1 MGMKT
6 TQSRAQCDGYREQTQ
21 LKSWIWHIK
30 GCCRSSD
37 INYQHLK
44 AEWTVLTCQIGLM
57 IHDGS
62 YSAICSWTCSTGHL
76 PGAKSGRACSTKKKL
91 MAKKEKMVSISPM
104 AALPWAPLAPF
115 SPQSTGTATRTS
127 RRGDGRRVA
136 AAGKWWGSRSSKV
149 LGSVALAAG
158 LMGLQKSVSI
168 CMSDLKSKWLRKIA
182 YSWL

>member
-44 AEWTVLTCQIGLM
+44 AEWTVLTRQIGLM

-76 PGAKSGRACSTKKKL
+76 PGAKSGRACSTKKNWWP
-91 MAKKEKMVSISPM
+91 KKKNGFNIANGC
-104 AALPWAPLAPF
+104 AAMGATGPLLPSVHGNRHA
-115 SPQSTGTATRTS
+115 
-127 RRGDGRRVA
+127 DVA
-136 AAGKWWGSRSSKV
+136 ARWRPTSGCRGEVVGKSKFQSAGKRGIGGR
-149 LGSVALAAG
+149 LDGVA
-158 LMGLQKSVSI
+158 KI
-168 CMSDLKSKWLRKIA
+168 CFNMYVRFEIQMIEEDSL
-182 YSWL
+182 